1 MIKVS
6 LEFGAPPNFNSIF
19 CNDHSNPFITNLVIL
34 LTTINQTDKRRVSHN
49 LLDLGHNRFST

>member
-49 LLDLGHNRFST
+49 LLD